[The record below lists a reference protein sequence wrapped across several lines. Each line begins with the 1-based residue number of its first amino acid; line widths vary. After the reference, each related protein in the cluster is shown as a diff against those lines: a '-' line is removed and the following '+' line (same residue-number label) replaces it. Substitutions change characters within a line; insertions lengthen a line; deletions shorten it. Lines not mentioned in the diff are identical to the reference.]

1 MPRTEN
7 AWVAG
12 TLSALFWEFEKWG
25 SGKKKKKKKPEGRI
39 RCVYVLSRGNV
50 AITAHSCAHKTHRTN
65 PTLKDRKTSQLLINQ
80 ITQTTCVELR

>member
-1 MPRTEN
+1 MLGWQEHFQHSFGNLRN
-7 AWVAG
+7 G
-12 TLSALFWEFEKWG
+12 GEKN
-25 SGKKKKKKKPEGRI
+25 KKPEGRI
-39 RCVYVLSRGNV
+39 RCIYVLSRGNV